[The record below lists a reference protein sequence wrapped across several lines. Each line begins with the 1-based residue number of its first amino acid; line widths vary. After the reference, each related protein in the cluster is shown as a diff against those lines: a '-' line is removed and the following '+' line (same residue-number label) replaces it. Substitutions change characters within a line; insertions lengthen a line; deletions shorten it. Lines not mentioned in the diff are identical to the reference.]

1 MSPPPRARAALVL
14 LGLMTV
20 ASFSGPFVIF
30 VTLQGGESAHWPP
43 DRPVE
48 WWVFGLITGLVA
60 VLMTACLALGLARRP
75 KIVAPPK
82 PEMTAGAERV
92 DSH

>member
-1 MSPPPRARAALVL
+1 MSPPPPPRAPLVL

-20 ASFSGPFVIF
+20 ASFGGPFVIF
-30 VTLQGGESAHWPP
+30 VTLQGGASAHWPP

-60 VLMTACLALGLARRP
+60 VLMTACLALGLARR
-75 KIVAPPK
+75 
-82 PEMTAGAERV
+82 TRGR
-92 DSH
+92 